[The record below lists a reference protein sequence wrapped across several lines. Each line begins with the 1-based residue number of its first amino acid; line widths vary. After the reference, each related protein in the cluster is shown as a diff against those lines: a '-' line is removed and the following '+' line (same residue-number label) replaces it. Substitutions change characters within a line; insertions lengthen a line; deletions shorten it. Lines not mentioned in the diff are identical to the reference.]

1 MKKDSINTIKTIGKK
16 QTSRLETLL
25 FMVNDVEGLVDTLDK
40 NFSEWS
46 DFDSWENIGVQQWIF
61 ERAMDVYHG
70 KKIDIKCECCESIDL
85 IQSESNNSLMQKCY
99 GLKSA
104 YMIKKVLDEIL
115 LAEVR
120 RKNDGTYSV

>member
-40 NFSEWS
+40 SFSEWS

>member
-16 QTSRLETLL
+16 QTSRLGTLL

-40 NFSEWS
+40 SFSEWS

-85 IQSESNNSLMQKCY
+85 TQSESNILMQKCY

-104 YMIKKVLDEIL
+104 YMIRKVLDEIL
-115 LAEVR
+115 VAEVR
-120 RKNDGTYSV
+120 RKSDGTYSG

>member
-1 MKKDSINTIKTIGKK
+1 MKKESINKINTIGKK
-16 QTSRLETLL
+16 QTSRLESLL
-25 FMVNDVEGLVDTLDK
+25 FMVNNVEGLVDTLDK
-40 NFSEWS
+40 KFSEWS

-85 IQSESNNSLMQKCY
+85 IQSESKNILMQKCY

>member
-1 MKKDSINTIKTIGKK
+1 MKKESIKTIGKK
-16 QTSRLETLL
+16 QTSRLETVLY
-25 FMVNDVEGLVDTLDK
+25 MVNDVEGLVDTLDK

-85 IQSESNNSLMQKCY
+85 TQSESNILMQKCY

-104 YMIKKVLDEIL
+104 YMIRKVLDEIL
-115 LAEVR
+115 VAEVR
-120 RKNDGTYSV
+120 RKSDGTYSG

>member
-40 NFSEWS
+40 SFSEWS

-85 IQSESNNSLMQKCY
+85 IQSESNNILMQKCY

>member
-40 NFSEWS
+40 SFSEWS

-120 RKNDGTYSV
+120 RKSDGTYSG

>member
-40 NFSEWS
+40 SFSEWS

-70 KKIDIKCECCESIDL
+70 KKIDIKCDCCESIDL
-85 IQSESNNSLMQKCY
+85 IQSESNNILMQKCY
-99 GLKSA
+99 GFKSA